1 MKRVQKKAMGR
12 LRELTRPT
20 GTEDVMDVDFP
31 HGVRWEISKKH
42 AVIWVTA
49 LIVVV
54 GAIALIRGGDS
65 AVTDK
70 ALKPA
75 DLAER
80 AYTQEQSA
88 TATSEAMVVVAVVGA
103 VEKSGLYTLPA
114 GARVADAL
122 HIANP
127 DADSDLRSLNQAQK
141 LVDGTQISVPS
152 AGEPYSQMVPDTP
165 VLSTQEGGK
174 TALNSATVE
183 QLAELPG
190 VGEKTAEAI
199 IAHRQRIGGFKD
211 IGQLKDVK
219 GIGARKFEALSGSV
233 TL

>member
-1 MKRVQKKAMGR
+1 MKWVQKKAMGR

-152 AGEPYSQMVPDTP
+152 AGEPHSQMVPDTP

-174 TALNSATVE
+174 TALNSAT
-183 QLAELPG
+183 AG
-190 VGEKTAEAI
+190 SASWSRGENRRGDHRASA
-199 IAHRQRIGGFKD
+199 AHRRI
-211 IGQLKDVK
+211 
-219 GIGARKFEALSGSV
+219 
-233 TL
+233 